1 MHWNVIFL
9 CVIHGP
15 QNCMKWMKN
24 VLRWWNL
31 CFHMIVW
38 CFNPVDTTHLF
49 LWEKIVS
56 FGCGLMGRLW
66 VQTTGFGVCLW
77 QSLNN
82 SSGHLSNTQRHR
94 MTIENLILDGQ
105 VHPLFSENKTQSKL
119 HCQRWKCL
127 LPSILKLFEDFFSCK
142 LTCLKQSL
150 IWCHFHSTRM
160 TTEEFLYPTHCLLKV
175 CFWGYVHLRHS
186 YGRIGHGNQ

>member
-1 MHWNVIFL
+1 M

-15 QNCMKWMKN
+15 QNCKKWTKN
-24 VLRWWNL
+24 AFRCWNP

-49 LWEKIVS
+49 LREKIVP
-56 FGCGLMGRLW
+56 FGCGAMARLW
-66 VQTTGFGVCLW
+66 VQTTGLGVCLW

-94 MTIENLILDGQ
+94 MTIENLFLDGQ
-105 VHPLFSENKTQSKL
+105 VHPLFSENKTMSKL

-127 LPSILKLFEDFFSCK
+127 LPSILKLFEKFSWMQAELFK
-142 LTCLKQSL
+142 TKFNLNSL
-150 IWCHFHSTRM
+150 SFYSNDHRRISLPHPLPFES
-160 TTEEFLYPTHCLLKV
+160 V
-175 CFWGYVHLRHS
+175 FWGYVHLRHS
-186 YGRIGHGNQ
+186 YGKIRHENQ